1 MIKIIIAIVL
11 LCTPPYGWVA
21 LLIWMGIACGTK
33 KDGSGSTSAAA
44 SSPARQAAPA
54 EREPE
59 IELLTAKVN
68 SGRCELFSVSTG
80 AYKRYVG
87 SNIVQ
92 ASVGGDYVAAVT
104 RDGRVEIYQAST
116 GAYKR
121 YVGHFDAVSAQV
133 QGNDVAVTTLSG
145 RVEIYDITNGAY
157 RRCII

>member
-1 MIKIIIAIVL
+1 MIKVIIAIVL

-21 LLIWMGIACGTK
+21 LLIWMGIACGSK
-33 KDGSGSTSAAA
+33 KDGSTAAAA
-44 SSPARQAAPA
+44 SAPARRTPRE

-59 IELLTAKVN
+59 PEPELLTAKVN
-68 SGRCELFSVSTG
+68 GGRCELYSVSSG

-133 QGNDVAVTTLSG
+133 QGDDVAVTTQSG

>member
-1 MIKIIIAIVL
+1 MIKVIIAIVL

-21 LLIWMGIACGTK
+21 LLIWMGIACGSK
-33 KDGSGSTSAAA
+33 KDAGGSTAAA
-44 SSPARQAAPA
+44 APAPARQTHQE

-59 IELLTAKVN
+59 PELLTAKVN
-68 SGRCELFSVSTG
+68 GGRCELYSVSSG

-87 SNIVQ
+87 SNIAQ

-133 QGNDVAVTTLSG
+133 QGDDVAVTTQSG

-157 RRCII
+157 KRHI